1 MSDLL
6 PWWKRLLGHI
16 FDVIPKG
23 DIAIDGKTSYLFKDL
38 LSGYKA
44 GDFSPEPRLEG
55 EKIVEILYT
64 GGTTKSPKGV
74 PINAK
79 LFLSQCQNSVQT
91 TDPLFARENN
101 ILLCG
106 VPLFHILGQTLALG
120 LILAGGTVILHP
132 RATLDSIFVCIQ
144 RFRAK
149 SVIGVP
155 IFYRMVLEH
164 RRVDQYDLGSV
175 ECWMSA
181 GDVLP
186 VEVGRRFYE
195 KFGKYIYQ
203 AYGTTETGGGVTACP
218 VDILNPPKSAGR
230 ILPNKKYKLVDPL
243 TLESVR
249 SGEPGELLV
258 SSEDMPTSYLNKPEE
273 TRRSF
278 IELDGEKW
286 YRTGDIV
293 SVDEEGNFFFVDRT
307 VDTIKHKGYR
317 ISSSEVEATLQEHP
331 AVIGACVVGVP
342 DPSVGERIKAFVV
355 LKEDIKGITGYDLIK
370 WCRERLV
377 PYKIPQYIEFRDM
390 LPKSKVGKLLRR
402 ELRTEEL
409 KRFEKS
415 E

>member
-1 MSDLL
+1 M
-6 PWWKRLLGHI
+6 
-16 FDVIPKG
+16 
-23 DIAIDGKTSYLFKDL
+23 
-38 LSGYKA
+38 SGYKA
-44 GDFSPEPRLEG
+44 ADLPPEPRQEG
-55 EKIVEILYT
+55 EELVEILYT

-79 LFLSQCQNSVQT
+79 LFLSQCHNSIQT
-91 TDPLFARENN
+91 TDPLFPRERN

-155 IFYRMVLEH
+155 VFYRMVLEH

-175 ECWMSA
+175 ECWLSA

-186 VEVGRRFYE
+186 VEVGKRFHD

-203 AYGTTETGGGVTACP
+203 AYGTTETGGGVTSCP

-230 ILPNKKYKLVDPL
+230 ILPNKKYKLVDPV

-258 SSEDMPTSYLNKPEE
+258 SSENMPTCYLNKPEE
-273 TRRSF
+273 TRKSF

-286 YRTGDIV
+286 YRTGDIM
-293 SVDEEGNFFFVDRT
+293 SVDKEGNFFFVDRT

-370 WCRERLV
+370 WCRERLG
-377 PYKIPQYIEFRDM
+377 PYKVPQYIEFRDM